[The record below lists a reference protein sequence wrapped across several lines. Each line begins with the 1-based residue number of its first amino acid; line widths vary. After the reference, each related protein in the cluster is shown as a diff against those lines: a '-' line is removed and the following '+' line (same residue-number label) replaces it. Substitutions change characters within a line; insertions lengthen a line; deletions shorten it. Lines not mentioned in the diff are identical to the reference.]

1 MHGGKGMKR
10 RQHGLIL
17 GLARVGDVSFI
28 SIKAVGRLSHED
40 YLAITPMLE
49 AALNRVEGQG
59 VRVLL
64 DARELEGWELRAAW
78 DDLKLGLKHGHA
90 FGKIALYGQPGW
102 QGLAARVGGWFI
114 SGEVR
119 AFEEECAAIDWL
131 TQ

>member
-1 MHGGKGMKR
+1 MTMQ
-10 RQHGLIL
+10 QHGLTL

-49 AALNRVEGQG
+49 AALSRVEGRG
-59 VRVLL
+59 MRVLL

-78 DDLKLGLKHGHA
+78 DDLKLGLKHGSE

-102 QGLAARVGGWFI
+102 QTLAAQVGNWFI
-114 SGEVR
+114 SGEVK
-119 AFEEECAAIDWL
+119 AFDDEAAAIDWL
-131 TQ
+131 TE

>member
-1 MHGGKGMKR
+1 MKMQ
-10 RQHGLIL
+10 QHGLTL
-17 GLARVGDVSFI
+17 GLARVEGVSFI

-49 AALNRVEGQG
+49 AALERVEGQG

-64 DARELEGWELRAAW
+64 DATELEGWELRAAW
-78 DDLKLGLKHGHA
+78 DDLKLGLRHGHE

-102 QGLAARVGGWFI
+102 LGLAARVGGWFI

-119 AFEEECAAIDWL
+119 VFEEESAAINWL